1 MATFTPERNLTTE
14 EKRLEEIRTQK
25 IRWRK
30 WGPYLSDRQ
39 WGTVREDY
47 SPDGTAWD
55 YFPHDQAR
63 SRAYRWGEDGIA
75 GISDHHQRLCFAIAL
90 WNGVDPILKERFF
103 GLTGNQGN
111 HGEDVKEY
119 YFYLDSTPTHSY
131 MKMLYKYPYAEFPYN
146 QLVEENQRRDRCN
159 SEFELI
165 DTGVFNDNRYFDVLV
180 EYAKANPD
188 DILIKISITNRGDE
202 TKLIHLLPTL
212 WFRNTWSWDSSEKP
226 VLSAVTADT
235 SLSMVEANHAKL
247 GRFRLYC
254 GVPIGTQQT
263 VPLLFTEN
271 ETNLQR
277 LFGVENHSPYVKD
290 GINNYVVNGQHD
302 AVNPNQVGTKAAA
315 HYSLKIAA
323 GETQTVQLRLRQT
336 TSQNSS
342 LQDSPQY
349 LLGDAF
355 NQIFQQRQQET
366 DEFYDQLIPD
376 CLCGNASSTLRDRR
390 NIQRQAFAGMLW
402 NKQYFYYV
410 VDEWLKG
417 DPACPMPPQ
426 ERKKGRNHE
435 WIHLHNEDILSMCDK
450 WEYPWFAAWDLAFHT
465 IPLAMIDPDFAKRQ
479 LDVMTR
485 EWYMH
490 PNGQIPA
497 YEWAFSDVNPPVHAW
512 ATWRVYKIEQ
522 KMYGRSDRQF
532 LERVFQKLLL
542 NFTWWVN
549 RKDRA
554 GRNIFEGGFLG
565 MDNVG
570 VFDRSA
576 ELPTGGYLEQ
586 ADGTS
591 WMGMYCLNLLTIALE
606 LAKENSVYEDIATK
620 FFEHFLYI
628 ADAMNKIG
636 EEQMSLWDSED
647 GFYYDV
653 LHLPN
658 DHQVRLKVR
667 SMVGLI
673 PLFAVETLEPETLE
687 RLPGFKKRVEWFI
700 RNRPD
705 LRDNVACMEK
715 HGVGARRL
723 LAIAYREKLRRI
735 LEKMLDENEFL
746 SDYGIRSVSKYHA
759 EHPYRFQTNGTEYR
773 VDYEPAESS
782 TGLFGGNSNW
792 RGPIWMPVNYLLIES
807 LQKFHYYLGDDFKV
821 ECPTG
826 SGNWMTLWEVANEL
840 SKRLIRIFL
849 NDESGHRPVYG
860 GTTLFQSDPHWHDL
874 ILFHEYFH
882 GDNGAGIGASHQ
894 TGWTGLV
901 AKLIQQWGEY
911 EGQNKAPDL
920 HLEETVADHSL
931 NSLSD
936 VSGLTYSNS

>member
-1 MATFTPERNLTTE
+1 MHTPNIVGLLIQAVFDQGEHATMRLLTAE
-14 EKRLEEIRTQK
+14 EKRLEETYTRQAH
-25 IRWRK
+25 WRK

-55 YFPHDQAR
+55 YFSHDQAR

-75 GISDHHQRLCFAIAL
+75 GISDNHQRLCFAIAL

-131 MKMLYKYPYAEFPYN
+131 MKMLYKYPQTEFPYA
-146 QLVEENQRRDRCN
+146 QLVAENQRRGRRDP
-159 SEFELI
+159 EFELV
-165 DTGVFNDNRYFDVLV
+165 DTGVFNDNRYFDMVI
-180 EYAKANPD
+180 EYAKVTPE
-188 DILIKISITNRGDE
+188 DILIKINITNRSSA
-202 TKLIHLLPTL
+202 TKWIHLLPTL
-212 WFRNTWSWDSSEKP
+212 WFRNTWSWNNSEKP
-226 VLSAVTADT
+226 VLRATHSNSST
-235 SLSMVEANHAKL
+235 SIIEAIQAQL

-254 GVPIGTQQT
+254 DALAGTQQA

-271 ETNLQR
+271 ETNYQQ
-277 LFGVENHSPYVKD
+277 LFGVENSSPYVKD
-290 GINNYVVNGQHD
+290 GINNYIVNGQVD
-302 AVNPNQVGTKAAA
+302 AVNPEQVGTKAAA
-315 HYSLKIAA
+315 HYRLNILA
-323 GETQTVQLRLRQT
+323 GETQTIQLRLCQEA
-336 TSQNSS
+336 SWNGSAQP
-342 LQDSPQY
+342 LFGEPFHQ
-349 LLGDAF
+349 LF
-355 NQIFQQRQQET
+355 HQRQQEA
-366 DEFYDQLIPD
+366 DEFYNRMMPT
-376 CLCGNASSTLRDRR
+376 CLCSDRR
-390 NIQRQAFAGMLW
+390 NVQRQAFAGMLW
-402 NKQYFYYV
+402 NKQYYHYV

-417 DPACPMPPQ
+417 DAACPPPPT
-426 ERKKGRNHE
+426 ERQHGRNRE
-435 WIHLHNEDILSMCDK
+435 WIHLHNDDILSMCDK
-450 WEYPWFAAWDLAFHT
+450 WEYPWFAAWDIAFHC
-465 IPLAMIDPDFAKRQ
+465 IPLAMIDPEFAKRQ
-479 LDVMTR
+479 LDLMTR

-512 ATWRVYKIEQ
+512 AAWRVYKIEQ

-576 ELPTGGYLEQ
+576 QLPTGGYLEQ
-586 ADGTS
+586 SDGTS

-606 LAKENSVYEDIATK
+606 LAKENPVYEDIATK

-636 EEQMSLWDSED
+636 EGETSLWDDED

-658 DHQVRLKVR
+658 DEQVRLKVR

-673 PLFAVETLEPETLE
+673 PLLAVETLEPEILE
-687 RLPGFKKRVEWFI
+687 RLPGFKQRVEWFI
-700 RNRPD
+700 RHRPD

-715 HGVGARRL
+715 QGVGARRL

-735 LEKMLDENEFL
+735 LEKLLDENEFL
-746 SDYGIRSVSKYHA
+746 GDYGIRSVSKYHA
-759 EHPYRFQTNGTEYR
+759 THPYVFHVNGMEYR

-782 TGLFGGNSNW
+782 IGLFGGNSNW

-807 LQKFHYYLGDDFKV
+807 LQKFHYYLGDEFKV

-826 SGNWMTLWEVANEL
+826 SGNWITLWDVASEL

-849 NDESGHRPVYG
+849 NDGSGHRPVYG
-860 GTTLFQSDPHWHDL
+860 GTTQFQTDPHWHDL
-874 ILFHEYFH
+874 MLFYEYFH

-911 EGQNKAPDL
+911 DGQHKAPDL
-920 HLEETVADHSL
+920 HPEEALVGSR
-931 NSLSD
+931 
-936 VSGLTYSNS
+936 